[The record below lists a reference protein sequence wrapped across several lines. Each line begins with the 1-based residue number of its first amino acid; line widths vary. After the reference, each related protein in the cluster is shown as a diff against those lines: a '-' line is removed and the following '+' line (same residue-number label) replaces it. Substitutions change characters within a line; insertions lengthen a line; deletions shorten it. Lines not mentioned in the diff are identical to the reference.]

1 MCVKED
7 ITLSDYTPDKEK
19 IEICEYKA
27 KAITLN
33 TKYQDLKKIS
43 DKCSSD
49 LKTCIAEKI
58 TYKS

>member
-33 TKYQDLKKIS
+33 TKY
-43 DKCSSD
+43 
-49 LKTCIAEKI
+49 
-58 TYKS
+58 